1 MADWSERNV
10 ETAASILNTAGFVV
24 SQQCLSRPSCFD
36 FAARKMG
43 TVVLVKCQPDVG
55 DVSPENAHELRLI
68 SESVSASTLLI
79 SANVREIPLQ
89 DDTVYTKH
97 NVLTITPRTFENVLI
112 RGLSPIVR
120 AGPGGFYVEIDP
132 EIIRKRRQELGLSIG
147 EMAEMIGTSKRTL
160 YGYERGL
167 AKASVPATY
176 KLMWTLGIPVALA
189 INVFEIPSDR
199 NRCLLAKAKNMLV
212 GSRVL
217 RRIFK
222 KLEKYHVTPVTQA
235 PFDFLVAV
243 PQKGMRIM
251 GAVVEKKEEGLDRR
265 IDELLSLCEI
275 VETHPILITDGQR
288 VSERDI
294 PCLNCRDLSKI
305 KEAEDLISIAK

>member
-10 ETAASILNTAGFVV
+10 ETAASILNAAGFAV
-24 SQQCLSRPSCFD
+24 SQRCLSRPSCFD
-36 FAARKMG
+36 FAARKMKM
-43 TVVLVKCQPDVG
+43 VVLIKCQVDVG
-55 DVSPENAHELRLI
+55 SLSPENAHELRLI

-79 SANVREIPLQ
+79 SANAGEMPLQ

-97 NVLTITPRTFENVLI
+97 NILAVTPRTFENVMI

-120 AGPGGFYVEIDP
+120 AGPGGFCVEIDP
-132 EIIRKRRQELGLSIG
+132 ETIRKRRQQLGLSVG

-176 KLMWTLGIPVALA
+176 KLIWTLGVPIAVA
-189 INVFEIPSDR
+189 INVFEKPSDR
-199 NRCLLAKAKNMLV
+199 NRCLFAKAKHILA

-222 KLEKYHVTPVTQA
+222 KLEKYHVTPVSQA
-235 PFDFLVAV
+235 PFDFLVSV

-265 IDELLSLCEI
+265 IDELLSLSKI
-275 VETHPILITDGQR
+275 VETQPVLITDGQR
-288 VSERDI
+288 VSERGI
-294 PCLNCRDLSKI
+294 PCLNCRDLSKV